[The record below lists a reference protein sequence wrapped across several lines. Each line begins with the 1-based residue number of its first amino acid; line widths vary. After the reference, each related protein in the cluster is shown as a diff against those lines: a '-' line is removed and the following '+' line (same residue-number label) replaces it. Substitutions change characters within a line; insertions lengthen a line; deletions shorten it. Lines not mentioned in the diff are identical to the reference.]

1 VIDFYVGKIRHQR
14 MRPQRHA
21 FTYRVF
27 WAFLDLDNRQQI
39 GEQSLLL
46 SFNRWNL
53 FSFHDKD
60 HGPRDGSDL
69 RTWIDEIHTE
79 SGLELGKVSL
89 LCFPRILG
97 FVFNPLSMWFCHDRS
112 GNIVSIVYEVRNT
125 FGESHAYI
133 MRVDDPQKIR
143 HVWDKRL
150 FVSPFIDMDATY
162 DFRVAVPD
170 EHLKVSVRENDSQG
184 HLFSAV
190 MAGMRKPVNTKT
202 LIQLFVSH
210 PLMTFK
216 VVGGIHV
223 EAFRL
228 WRKKAPYRS
237 RPEAPEPV
245 SFPTAEL
252 IP

>member
-1 VIDFYVGKIRHQR
+1 MIDFYVGKIRHQR
-14 MRPQRHA
+14 MRPERHA
-21 FTYRVF
+21 FSYRVF
-27 WAFLDLDNRQQI
+27 WAFIDIDQRRAIGNR
-39 GEQSLLL
+39 SRLL
-46 SFNRWNL
+46 SFNKWNI

-69 RTWIDEIHTE
+69 RAWIEQIHIGT
-79 SGLELGKVSL
+79 GLELGKVSL

-97 FVFNPLSMWFCHDRS
+97 FVFNPLSMWFCHDAS
-112 GNIVSIVYEVRNT
+112 GKIVSIVYEVRNT
-125 FGESHAYI
+125 FGEGHSYI

-143 HVWDKRL
+143 HTWDKRL

-162 DFRVAVPD
+162 NFRVSQPD
-170 EHLKVSVRENDSQG
+170 EHLKVSVRESDSQG

-190 MAGMRKPVNTKT
+190 MAGTRVPATNRT
-202 LIQLFVSH
+202 LIRLFVSH

-216 VVGGIHV
+216 VVGAIHV

-228 WRKKAPYRS
+228 WRKKTPYRS
-237 RPEAPEPV
+237 RPAAPESV
-245 SFPTAEL
+245 SIPTAEL